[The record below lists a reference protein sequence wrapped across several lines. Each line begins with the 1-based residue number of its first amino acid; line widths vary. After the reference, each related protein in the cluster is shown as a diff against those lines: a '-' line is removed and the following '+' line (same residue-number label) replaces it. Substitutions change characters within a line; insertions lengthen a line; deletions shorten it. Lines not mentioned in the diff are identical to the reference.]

1 MSEIFC
7 RLMPSNSNKHFKN
20 NLWNLSFSLIDCC
33 NFVKNNVYLKY
44 LLAILT
50 SCTPRAMSLVCN
62 GDQNAPHY
70 GACFL
75 RWSCSLSRVYSYLL
89 PLISGRDQ
97 FNRPARQLP
106 ERLWW
111 LMEWREDNCFPHS
124 ILIVSKNYVRAK
136 TERDIIMPPFLLL
149 LLIVM
154 IFVCA
159 FGYMTFRH
167 EVERRVR
174 EKKRTQYHDRV

>member
-1 MSEIFC
+1 MSKIP
-7 RLMPSNSNKHFKN
+7 RPLMPSDWTRHFKN
-20 NLWNLSFSLIDCC
+20 NLCNPSWALINRC
-33 NFVKNNVYLKY
+33 FFAKNNVYSKY
-44 LLAILT
+44 LLPILT

-75 RWSCSLSRVYSYLL
+75 RWSCSLSRLHSYLL
-89 PLISGRDQ
+89 PLKGGRDQ
-97 FNRPARQLP
+97 FNRSARHLP

-111 LMEWREDNCFPHS
+111 LMEWREDNWFPLS
-124 ILIVSKNYVRAK
+124 ILIVTKNYVRDK

-159 FGYMTFRH
+159 FGYMMFRH
-167 EVERRVR
+167 EVERRVK